1 MIVIDCSY
9 ALALVMPDEV
19 RPASMHAVMRD
30 SLVAPMIWPLEIA
43 NAFRSSL
50 RRKRLQERQI
60 AELCAGVMDFDVE
73 VVGAAHATP
82 QRYFDAALAH
92 DLTPY
97 DALYLDLA
105 VQRRCALATCDAL
118 LSAAAARAG
127 VQIHC

>member
-9 ALALVMPDEV
+9 ALALVMPDAV

-60 AELCAGVMDFDVE
+60 AELCAGVMEFDVE
-73 VVGAAHATP
+73 VVGAAHVTP

-105 VQRRCALATCDAL
+105 VQRRCALATCDDL
-118 LSAAAARAG
+118 LSAAAERAG
-127 VQIHC
+127 VHIHR